1 MLNNILESKN
11 SYVVQQAIMLAIGI
25 SNNSPEGII
34 TANVNNKVLMLEEVK
49 LIFEV
54 KISIVRNWEY
64 DMIPNPQEFINCFS
78 HLIYHLDFAKQI
90 I

>member
-11 SYVVQQAIMLAIGI
+11 SHVVQQAIMLAIGI
-25 SNNSPEGII
+25 SNNSPEDIV
-34 TANVNNKVLMLEEVK
+34 TATVNNKVLMPEEVK

-64 DMIPNPQEFINCFS
+64 DMILNPQEFINCFS
-78 HLIYHLDFAKQI
+78 HLIYHLNFAK
-90 I
+90 